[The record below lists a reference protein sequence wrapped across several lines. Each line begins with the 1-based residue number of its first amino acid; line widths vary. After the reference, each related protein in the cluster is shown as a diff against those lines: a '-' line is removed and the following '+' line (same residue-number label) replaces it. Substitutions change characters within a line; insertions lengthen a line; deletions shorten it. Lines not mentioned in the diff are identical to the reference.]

1 MTMSDAAEA
10 FTLGERAITE
20 LLGQLDA
27 ERALGDELAD
37 VLDRYWQQAN
47 RRYVRAAINA
57 VNAEVFAV
65 LARYREARR

>member
-1 MTMSDAAEA
+1 MSDAAEA